1 MEIETVDL
9 VLDSPTP
16 PDGMYLEFAKA
27 FKELTEA
34 FKAASFEVFGRIESY
49 S

>member
-27 FKELTEA
+27 FVWRQL
-34 FKAASFEVFGRIESY
+34 FFPFNDN
-49 S
+49 